1 MNHEHKLKTTLE
13 DSKFWMDEHKK
24 NYEEQERYLNK
35 LKGEMQSDMD
45 RLQYNMGKLVTS
57 HDMHLNIKALNDLM
71 FVKFTQLEDVK

>member
-1 MNHEHKLKTTLE
+1 
-13 DSKFWMDEHKK
+13 
-24 NYEEQERYLNK
+24 
-35 LKGEMQSDMD
+35 MQSDMD